1 MSSRNPKAKSSGIK
15 DWYLIVFVLALLLIC
30 MVCMC
35 VHITLEG
42 VIAGFNVAE
51 IPNTEMPDGIKGV
64 SSCSK

>member
-15 DWYLIVFVLALLLIC
+15 DWHLIVFVLTLLLIS
-30 MVCMC
+30 MVGMS

-42 VIAGFNVAE
+42 VIAGFNITE
-51 IPNTEMPDGIKGV
+51 IPNTEMPDGIEGV